1 MIKNISLG
9 LDTKTVITT
18 NNEIT
23 HQLMVC
29 SHERSGTHF
38 LMNTMNMTS
47 LYCSDPWLNYDLMPL
62 GASLNF
68 FSKPDVKKFLTT
80 LSKIQVDKKLTC
92 NASIIKSHFPISHL
106 GDYASE
112 LPLKIIYIW
121 RDPAE
126 TLTSLWKF
134 FHATKWDEGP
144 KVETPL
150 ELAAAKPSGQSQRY
164 QRSNYRDYF
173 ERWAAHVID
182 GIENC
187 KKNPKAICISYNQLL
202 FKHEETTNEIC
213 NKLDIKVLKKPR
225 MPSKDNR
232 VIKGEHFNLKPE
244 DTAKLYE
251 FCNRKLAEHGELNKL
266 FQKRR

>member
-1 MIKNISLG
+1 
-9 LDTKTVITT
+9 
-18 NNEIT
+18 
-23 HQLMVC
+23 
-29 SHERSGTHF
+29 
-38 LMNTMNMTS
+38 MNTMNITS
-47 LYCSDPWLNYDLMPL
+47 IYCSNPWLNYDLVPL

-68 FSKPDVKKFLTT
+68 FNKSDVKKFLTT
-80 LSKIQVDKKLTC
+80 LANMQINKELTC
-92 NASIIKSHFPISHL
+92 NSSILKSHFPISHL
-106 GDYASE
+106 GDNASE

-134 FHATKWDEGP
+134 FHATNWDEGP

-182 GIENC
+182 GIEHC
-187 KKNPKAICISYNQLL
+187 KKNPKAFCISYDQLL
-202 FKHEETTNEIC
+202 FKHQETTREIC
-213 NKLDIKVLKKPR
+213 NKLDIKILKTPN

-232 VIKGEHFNLKPE
+232 VIKGKHLDVKSE
-244 DTAKLYE
+244 DMEKLHE
-251 FCNRKLAEHGELNKL
+251 FCNKRIAEHDELNKL
-266 FQKRR
+266 FQKRL